1 MSVPALCVAV
11 LLTTKIEAKGEQ
23 YQCGPWTP
31 GDWMTWLCVS
41 KMSVPWIWLL
51 RMLILCALALQV
63 FYRHLQTICHLH
75 SRQNIRKE
83 SFMSWRSSFFFFEVP
98 LLCLDKDSIW
108 PAGWILTEAAGRAQ
122 RHRARDAYNHRAQGD
137 TAPGVMLPPCKE
149 QGRLQEGT
157 GSLLVNFMWL

>member
-11 LLTTKIEAKGEQ
+11 PLTTKIEAKGEQ

-51 RMLILCALALQV
+51 RMQILCALALQV

-75 SRQNIRKE
+75 SRQNIRKG
-83 SFMSWRSSFFFFEVP
+83 SFMSWRSSFFFWSP
-98 LLCLDKDSIW
+98 STLSW
-108 PAGWILTEAAGRAQ
+108 QGQHLTCRMNTNRGRWQ
-122 RHRARDAYNHRAQGD
+122 SSEAQGQR
-137 TAPGVMLPPCKE
+137 C
-149 QGRLQEGT
+149 LQSQST
-157 GSLLVNFMWL
+157 GGYSTRSDAASL